1 MGVLYRIF
9 FSLILKWSGVGN
21 CVPWLLRGESILFK
35 LLAHIVDSVAGVA
48 VVSRLIDG
56 ETQENRTINGRQ
68 VSPPLFSL
76 EPAAT
81 PKPIFKKGMIRQ
93 LVLFL

>member
-1 MGVLYRIF
+1 VREIVSHGCCGVSRFY
-9 FSLILKWSGVGN
+9 
-21 CVPWLLRGESILFK
+21 LRFK
-35 LLAHIVDSVAGVA
+35 HHTVDSVAGVA

-56 ETQENRTINGRQ
+56 ETQENRTVNGRQ